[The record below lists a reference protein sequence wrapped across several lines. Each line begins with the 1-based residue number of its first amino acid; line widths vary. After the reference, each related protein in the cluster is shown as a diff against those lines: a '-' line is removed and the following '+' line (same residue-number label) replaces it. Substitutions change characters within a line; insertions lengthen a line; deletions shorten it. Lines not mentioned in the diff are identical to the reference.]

1 MDLAASQ
8 QNLVLKNRKIMDKQ
22 MDAIKS
28 RGIREM
34 QVSDEVILGES
45 TNRSTRGS
53 AAVQF

>member
-8 QNLVLKNRKIMDKQ
+8 QNLVLKNRQIMDKQ